1 MYTGTGNTGTQERGT
16 KCGERGEWGG
26 GGNVIIQGMSS
37 NIPGNDVKHSG
48 ECLQTFRRM
57 SQNIPEN
64 VTKHSGE

>member
-16 KCGERGEWGG
+16 KCGERGEWG